1 MENPTTTSDV
11 TGDDPQAAQPNIIM
25 IMVDQMRFPMH
36 FPPGINNADEFIE
49 KYMPNLFQYIWNK
62 GVRFTN
68 HYIAASDCTAGRAT
82 IYTGLYAYQTYLML
96 TLITFPELPEDDSE
110 QQGLLQPELQTAFP
124 TIGHLLRDAGY
135 DTPYFGKWHMSYGTS
150 NLERYGFDSHVP
162 AGDLIGLYGQG
173 VASDDGIATDAAEWV
188 NQRVA
193 SKSTK
198 PFFLSVNFVNPHDK
212 QWFWGGTEV
221 TNFNTIYDLIPN
233 IDGTTGEKPVQT
245 YVEPP
250 QPEDTPPSYGYPSDV
265 SQFLNWEDMS
275 NLGIKPKVQSLVR
288 EVFQYQMGG
297 IYDWVESQYYTPVD
311 QLLPKQ
317 FWYAPTKL
325 QPGKH
330 KAIAAFEYWSKALDS
345 YIQIMQLVDESIG
358 VFMASL
364 PEEIRDNSVFVF
376 TSDHGE
382 YASSHGLQGK
392 GGTIYEEGILVP
404 FVVFDP
410 TGRCTSA
417 SDQYRT
423 QLTSSVDILP
433 MIVSMAHGGS
443 NEWMRENEDYEKL
456 WGSRLDLLSILSE
469 ANAPGRPQVFHTTDE
484 FVPASVNY
492 LFAPMHVIGTIFQDS
507 EGNKQKLGI
516 YTTWEEFTPD
526 QSQAEVVYRTDKNT
540 QVEYYDHSWDQGA
553 QEMRSQPT
561 SSAAQDA
568 LARYW
573 GTYPVGGSL
582 VLNELQAPLP
592 TAYQE
597 AQKTAYQQLQ
607 AYMQIMNTASQP
619 TETEEAD
626 PAVSDAIDQRTAQ
639 VWAY

>member
-1 MENPTTTSDV
+1 
-11 TGDDPQAAQPNIIM
+11 
-25 IMVDQMRFPMH
+25 
-36 FPPGINNADEFIE
+36 
-49 KYMPNLFQYIWNK
+49 
-62 GVRFTN
+62 
-68 HYIAASDCTAGRAT
+68 
-82 IYTGLYAYQTYLML
+82 
-96 TLITFPELPEDDSE
+96 
-110 QQGLLQPELQTAFP
+110 
-124 TIGHLLRDAGY
+124 
-135 DTPYFGKWHMSYGTS
+135 
-150 NLERYGFDSHVP
+150 
-162 AGDLIGLYGQG
+162 
-173 VASDDGIATDAAEWV
+173 
-188 NQRVA
+188 
-193 SKSTK
+193 
-198 PFFLSVNFVNPHDK
+198 
-212 QWFWGGTEV
+212 
-221 TNFNTIYDLIPN
+221 
-233 IDGTTGEKPVQT
+233 
-245 YVEPP
+245 
-250 QPEDTPPSYGYPSDV
+250 
-265 SQFLNWEDMS
+265 
-275 NLGIKPKVQSLVR
+275 
-288 EVFQYQMGG
+288 
-297 IYDWVESQYYTPVD
+297 
-311 QLLPKQ
+311 
-317 FWYAPTKL
+317 
-325 QPGKH
+325 
-330 KAIAAFEYWSKALDS
+330 
-345 YIQIMQLVDESIG
+345 
-358 VFMASL
+358 MASL

-404 FVVFDP
+404 LVVFDP
-410 TGRCTSA
+410 TGRFTSA
-417 SDQYRT
+417 TDQSRS
-423 QLTSSVDILP
+423 QLTSSVDLLP

-443 NEWMRENEDYEKL
+443 NEWMRKNEDYEKL

-573 GTYPVGGSL
+573 GSYPVGGSL

-592 TAYQE
+592 AAYQE